1 MKNVLG
7 KIGLLMM
14 MAMCFAKSLQA
25 QDLEKKKLQYYIS
38 GKDTFYIYTLRTVW
52 CIDKKQFATDLDRY
66 KYNQLKYNIKIVFPY
81 VKEAG
86 RIVNEVNAKLPT
98 LTNKE
103 RRKFIKQKEEE
114 LRVRFEEPLKKLYDT
129 QGKLLILLI
138 NRETGNSVYK
148 VLKELKNPV
157 KAAMYETT
165 AIVNGLNLN
174 EKWDAKKYKSE
185 EEIMEDFEMMYGYAI
200 PNSN

>member
-1 MKNVLG
+1 MKFL
-7 KIGLLMM
+7 KIAILLVVGLY
-14 MAMCFAKSLQA
+14 FSLSTQA
-25 QDLEKKKLQYYIS
+25 QDAEKKKYQMYIN
-38 GKDTFYIYTLRTVW
+38 GGDTFYLYTLKTVW
-52 CIDKKQFATDLDRY
+52 CVDKKQFATDLDRY

-86 RIVNEVNAKLPT
+86 RIVNEVNAVLPT

-114 LRVRFEEPLKKLYDT
+114 LRQRFEEPLKNLYDT

-165 AIVNGLNLN
+165 AIVNGMNLN
-174 EKWDAKKYKSE
+174 EKWDAKKYKYE
-185 EEIMEDFEMMYGYAI
+185 EEIMEDYEMMYGY
-200 PNSN
+200 PTP

>member
-1 MKNVLG
+1 MKFL
-7 KIGLLMM
+7 KIAILLFAGLYL
-14 MAMCFAKSLQA
+14 SNSTQA
-25 QDLEKKKLQYYIS
+25 QDAEKKKYQMYIN
-38 GKDTFYIYTLRTVW
+38 GGDTFYLYTLKTVW
-52 CIDKKQFATDLDRY
+52 CVDKKQFATDLDRY

-114 LRVRFEEPLKKLYDT
+114 LRQRFEEPLKNLYDT

-165 AIVNGLNLN
+165 AIVNGMNLN
-174 EKWDAKKYKSE
+174 EKWDAKKYKYE
-185 EEIMEDFEMMYGYAI
+185 EEIMEDYEMMYGY
-200 PNSN
+200 PTP

>member
-1 MKNVLG
+1 MKFL
-7 KIGLLMM
+7 KIAILLFVGLYL
-14 MAMCFAKSLQA
+14 SNSTRA
-25 QDLEKKKLQYYIS
+25 QDAEKKKYQMYIN
-38 GKDTFYIYTLRTVW
+38 GGDTFYLYTLKTVW
-52 CIDKKQFATDLDRY
+52 CVDKKQFATDLDRY

-114 LRVRFEEPLKKLYDT
+114 LRQRFEEPLKNLYDT

-148 VLKELKNPV
+148 VLKDLKNPV

-165 AIVNGLNLN
+165 AIVNGMNLN
-174 EKWDAKKYKSE
+174 EKWDAKKYKYE
-185 EEIMEDFEMMYGYAI
+185 EEIMEDYEMMYGY
-200 PNSN
+200 PTP

>member
-1 MKNVLG
+1 MKSYLLLFLLLFFLLG
-7 KIGLLMM
+7 GRI
-14 MAMCFAKSLQA
+14 AFA
-25 QDLEKKKLQYYIS
+25 QDTEKKKYQIYIN
-38 GKDTFYIYTLRTVW
+38 GADTFYLYTLKTVW
-52 CIDKKQFATDLDRY
+52 CVDKKQFATDLDRY
-66 KYNQLKYNIKIVFPY
+66 KYNQLKYNIKVVFPY

-86 RIVNEVNAKLPT
+86 RIVNEVNSKLPT
-98 LTNKE
+98 LSNKE
-103 RRKFIKQKEEE
+103 RRKFIKLKEEE
-114 LRVRFEEPLKKLYDT
+114 LRQRFEVPLKNLYDT

-174 EKWDAKKYKSE
+174 EKWDAKKYRYE
-185 EEIMEDFEMMYGYAI
+185 EEIMEDYEMMYGY
-200 PNSN
+200 PTP